1 MKLGD
6 KLTSLRLPLL
16 GARRDPA
23 EEQRLL
29 KLYWNRAE
37 LKKELGAVDEQLHQL
52 RDRIKQQEAAV
63 ERAAEQ
69 IESLETLLGNPDLGF
84 GALVHFQLRALW
96 RACHAQLEQ
105 FGSELRR
112 QQEERERKRQLL
124 EFNQDRQGRVQLA
137 DERLAEASATLAD
150 EQAALAAQ
158 EAQLR
163 ARTGF
168 WNYFRRRTLA
178 HAIVAQ
184 RARVAAASRH
194 FEHMQE
200 SKRTVEKEPWPE
212 FAGIALEGR
221 RAINLAVIGYA
232 QLMYARLAESGLAPQ
247 ARSARLKTV
256 HEAGYGTREE
266 CVRLMADIAAA
277 LALVRGARD
286 VAGGIRERSE
296 ALRQAVTY
304 RPENEAVPDPLS
316 LPSAF
321 AGRGGG
327 VSVREPNVLADD
339 YWDVYKVLLH

>member
-1 MKLGD
+1 MNIGD

-37 LKKELGAVDEQLHQL
+37 LKKELAALDEQQHQL
-52 RDRIKQQEAAV
+52 RDRIKQQEAAT
-63 ERAAEQ
+63 ERVGEQ
-69 IESLETLLGNPDLGF
+69 LESLETLLGNPDLGF
-84 GALVHFQLRALW
+84 SALVHFQLRALW

-112 QQEERERKRQLL
+112 QQEERERKRQLG
-124 EFNQDRQGRVQLA
+124 EFQRDRQERVQLVA
-137 DERLAEASATLAD
+137 DRLAEASATLAN
-150 EQAALAAQ
+150 EEAALAAQ
-158 EAQLR
+158 QTRLR
-163 ARTGF
+163 GLTGF
-168 WNYFRRRTLA
+168 WNYFRRRALVQ
-178 HAIVAQ
+178 AIAAQ
-184 RARVAAASRH
+184 RLRVDAASRH

-232 QLMYARLAESGLAPQ
+232 QLLYARLAESGLAAQ
-247 ARSARLKTV
+247 ARSGRLKTV
-256 HEAGYGTREE
+256 HESSYGTREE
-266 CVRLMADIAAA
+266 CTRLMVDVSAA

-286 VAGGIRERSE
+286 VANGIRERSE
-296 ALRQAVTY
+296 ALRQVVTY
-304 RPENEAVPDPLS
+304 SDEHEALPDPVS